1 MAKTSKKGEARDA
14 EKSASK
20 KAVLGV
26 IGKDRWKALG
36 SKFAR
41 RALLKVGRKMRD
53 ALTEATKAK
62 VRSKIERAYSE
73 VCTASER
80 DASRSSS
87 LDTGSSEPETAPV
100 AASTA
105 TSSPAAAAPSR
116 VAARSPAPARTPDP
130 WAPGSRGAHANAVTM
145 AASAAKLLRTPE
157 EQARKLERE
166 RRFAAERE
174 RLSLGSPAGPT
185 LRDLKTKNKRA
196 LGTSAELEKS
206 YLRLTSAPEA
216 AKVRPPAVLKEALA
230 LVKRKWRERRDYEHA
245 KEQLKAIRQDLTVQ
259 HARGGALAQSVY
271 ETHARIALE
280 VGDMAEYNQCQTVL
294 RELHA
299 RRKTRGRQLPSPAAA
314 SSSAEA
320 SRISR
325 GIVASESPGATIEE
339 FAAYRVLYAAAQ
351 DTTEA
356 LTRELRRATADGLLE
371 HPLVSHATAAASAKT
386 SGNFRAF
393 FERRRDA
400 PRMSG
405 YLMDTMAPGVRRS
418 GMRAVLRAHGA
429 GVSAA
434 WVARVL
440 GFEGDGDG
448 DGDGDIRDGD
458 GDIQD
463 GDVRDGGR
471 SASFRA
477 FAAEE
482 GVVFGDD
489 DARTGEAMIDCR
501 ASLGLEPLPLSRTTS
516 PAIPAQPPSP
526 KKTEKK
532 DSGRAQ
538 KRPRAV
544 VEPLRVA
551 RKGARR

>member
-36 SKFAR
+36 SKSAR

-73 VCTASER
+73 ACTASER

-259 HARGGALAQSVY
+259 HARGGAFAQSVY

-299 RRKTRGRQLPSPAAA
+299 RRKRRGLFPSSPAAA

-320 SRISR
+320 SRR
-325 GIVASESPGATIEE
+325 KKVASESRNSTIEE

-356 LTRELRRATADGLLE
+356 LTRELRRATADGVLE

-429 GVSAA
+429 EVSAA

-448 DGDGDIRDGD
+448 DGDGDI
-458 GDIQD
+458 
-463 GDVRDGGR
+463 RDGGR

-501 ASLGLEPLPLSRTTS
+501 ASLGLEPLPPSRTTS

-544 VEPLRVA
+544 VEPEGRA
-551 RKGARR
+551 KRREKMNWTVGGGQRRSG

>member
-36 SKFAR
+36 SKSAR

-73 VCTASER
+73 ACTASER

-259 HARGGALAQSVY
+259 HARGGAFAQSVY

-299 RRKTRGRQLPSPAAA
+299 RRKARGERGVHRAGA

-320 SRISR
+320 LRR
-325 GIVASESPGATIEE
+325 VASESPGATIEE

-440 GFEGDGDG
+440 GFEGDEDGDG
-448 DGDGDIRDGD
+448 DGDG
-458 GDIQD
+458 D

-471 SASFRA
+471 SVSFRA

-501 ASLGLEPLPLSRTTS
+501 ASLGLEPLPPSRTTS

-544 VEPLRVA
+544 VDPLRVA